1 MIIYI
6 EKESSTVLP
15 EGPPSVLLRSSLNL
29 YFHLFLNFESSQLG
43 YCEIPHTTRFKKSLN
58 TVCVKHDIARDIPFK
73 MAPSSLDMILDIVGC
88 HL

>member
-58 TVCVKHDIARDIPFK
+58 TVCVKHDIA
-73 MAPSSLDMILDIVGC
+73 
-88 HL
+88 H